1 MINRILI
8 LLFFTMLSG
17 QQSVE
22 MVPYRLI
29 PTYDVECPFEI
40 EILRPLQVES
50 FISVQSN
57 ETMEILEERVIF
69 EETNPFAVNEAF
81 SIDDKFYFLIKLP
94 HDGHTRWVEIKHLK

>member
-1 MINRILI
+1 
-8 LLFFTMLSG
+8 
-17 QQSVE
+17 

-50 FISVQSN
+50 FISVQSD

>member
-29 PTYDVECPFEI
+29 PTY
-40 EILRPLQVES
+40 QVES
-50 FISVQSN
+50 FISVQSD

-94 HDGHTRWVEIKHLK
+94 HDGHTRWYAN